1 MECCSLLQGIFLIQG
16 LNPGLLHCRQ
26 ILYCL
31 SHQGSKVFK
40 TLVRLM
46 KKNRVGEK
54 GDRMTDAG
62 VEFPPTLEMQSLC
75 FLLNCPIKLL
85 TLAIRVPSPPTQ
97 PSSIPPPL
105 CSSRAVGLQEK
116 SSTMTLASQ
125 DLLALEPIISFHLC
139 FLYVH

>member
-1 MECCSLLQGIFLIQG
+1 
-16 LNPGLLHCRQ
+16 
-26 ILYCL
+26 
-31 SHQGSKVFK
+31 
-40 TLVRLM
+40 M

-85 TLAIRVPSPPTQ
+85 TLAIHVPSPLPTAPFAWIFIITSKLFALPRPTQ

>member
-1 MECCSLLQGIFLIQG
+1 MYRKVVRITKKSVYHFSDLPIIYILLYFLSLPTHTIYEPFE
-16 LNPGLLHCRQ
+16 
-26 ILYCL
+26 
-31 SHQGSKVFK
+31 
-40 TLVRLM
+40 
-46 KKNRVGEK
+46 KK
-54 GDRMTDAG
+54 
-62 VEFPPTLEMQSLC
+62 LETCC
-75 FLLNCPIKLL
+75 FLLNYPIKLL
-85 TLAIRVPSPPTQ
+85 TLAIRVPSPLPTAPFAWIFIIASKLFALPRPTQ